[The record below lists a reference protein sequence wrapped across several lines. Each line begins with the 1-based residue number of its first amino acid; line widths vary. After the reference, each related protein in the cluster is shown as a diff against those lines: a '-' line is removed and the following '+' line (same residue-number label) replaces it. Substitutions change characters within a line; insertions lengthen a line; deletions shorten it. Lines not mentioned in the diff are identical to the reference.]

1 MVNPA
6 AGIALTNST
15 TPGTSRTVTEP
26 PGDGTVL
33 VSHAAAVVAVVVGVA
48 GEGAVV
54 DGVEAAVVEVTA
66 PACVVDVEIA
76 GTVVRTVDED
86 RGVVPVGVS
95 TTAPVSRVVPDEA
108 TTTGARLASP
118 IPASANESV

>member
-1 MVNPA
+1 MEKPG

-15 TPGTSRTVTEP
+15 TPGASRTVTDP

-33 VSHAAAVVAVVVGVA
+33 VSRPAVVVTVVGVP

-54 DGVEAAVVEVTA
+54 DGVEAAVVVEGTA
-66 PACVVDVEIA
+66 PACVVDVGNTGA
-76 GTVVRTVDED
+76 VFRTVDED
-86 RGVVPVGVS
+86 RGVTPVGVS
-95 TTAPVSRVVPDEA
+95 APARVPGVAPEEA